1 MNLRAL
7 APALAAAL
15 VLTGCDKI
23 PFIGGGSD
31 TAATDSA
38 AVADS
43 AAAAAAAAEIMT
55 PDPGT
60 DPGETAGRPEGA
72 SEAATAQ
79 QPSQPTPPPARAA
92 PARTAPQQT
101 LSFAGEEPWTP
112 THTGLVRPGMTQQ
125 EVIDTWGAPEAE
137 RASGNWTFLYFRNG
151 CEIRCGTFD
160 VVFLQG
166 GQVVDAV
173 VRGPGHD
180 YAGVSSSPPDRAAMF
195 TPPTQTTPDTL
206 GVIG

>member
-31 TAATDSA
+31 TAAADSA

-43 AAAAAAAAEIMT
+43 AAAAAAEVATA
-55 PDPGT
+55 DPGA
-60 DPGETAGRPEGA
+60 DPGETPGQPQ
-72 SEAATAQ
+72 ATPDPAPAQ
-79 QPSQPTPPPARAA
+79 PPSQPTPPPAQT
-92 PARTAPQQT
+92 RTAPRQAV
-101 LSFAGEEPWTP
+101 SFEGEEPWTP
-112 THTGLVRPGMTQQ
+112 THTGLVRPGMTAQ
-125 EVIDTWGAPEAE
+125 EVIETWGPPEAE
-137 RASGNWTFLYFRNG
+137 RIAGNWTFLYFRNG
-151 CEIRCGTFD
+151 CERRCGTFD

-173 VRGPGHD
+173 VRGLGHD
-180 YAGVSSSPPDRAAMF
+180 YAGISSSPPDREAMF

>member
-1 MNLRAL
+1 MTLRAL

-31 TAATDSA
+31 TAAADSA
-38 AVADS
+38 AVEAEPADS
-43 AAAAAAAAEIMT
+43 GAVEAMAPSDQPEVTDQAAPAQT
-55 PDPGT
+55 PP
-60 DPGETAGRPEGA
+60 P
-72 SEAATAQ
+72 
-79 QPSQPTPPPARAA
+79 QPTPPPAPA
-92 PARTAPQQT
+92 PTRPAPPQT
-101 LSFAGEEPWTP
+101 VSYQGEEPWTP
-112 THTGLVRPGMTQQ
+112 THTGLVRPGMTAQ
-125 EVIDTWGAPEAE
+125 EVIETWGPPEAE
-137 RASGNWTFLYFRNG
+137 RSTGNWTFLYFRNG
-151 CEIRCGTFD
+151 CERRCGTFD

-180 YAGVSSSPPDRAAMF
+180 YAGVSSSPPDREAMF